1 MSLTIEATTLV
12 NAPRE
17 HVWQILAD
25 FPNIADYASS
35 VRESRS
41 TSEQPFGI
49 GATRSCRFNP
59 IGSTDERIIDLQPGE
74 RLTLELFNTKKL
86 PIKESTTTFAV
97 TEVDAGT
104 TRLTMTNQ
112 IQPKGGPF
120 AGLVARRL
128 RKRLPAAA
136 QQNVEELGAA
146 AERIARETV
155 AAG

>member
-1 MSLTIEATTLV
+1 MSLTIEATALV
-12 NAPRE
+12 NAPKE

-25 FPNIADYASS
+25 FPNIADHVSS
-35 VRESRS
+35 VKESRS
-41 TSEQPFGI
+41 TSAQPFEI
-49 GATRSCRFNP
+49 GSTRSCRFSP
-59 IGSTDERIIDLQPGE
+59 IGSADERITDLQTGE
-74 RLTLELFNTKKL
+74 RITIEVFDNKKL
-86 PIKESTTTFAV
+86 PIKESTTTFTV
-97 TEVDAGT
+97 TEVGAGT
-104 TRLTMTNQ
+104 SRLTMRNL

-146 AERIARETV
+146 AEKIARETV